1 VAARSIASLS
11 LTFGLVSIPI
21 KLYSATESSSA
32 VKFKLMGPGGAR
44 VRQTYVADALPA
56 EAAEPELAP
65 APETGAGAIPLEGA
79 RSVWQSERGRHAGAR
94 GSAGPRAR
102 AHRARGAGLALGHG

>member
-1 VAARSIASLS
+1 SIASLS

-56 EAAEPELAP
+56 ELADPESAP
-65 APETGAGAIPLEGA
+65 APEPALALS
-79 RSVWQSERGRHAGAR
+79 RSKAATRG
-94 GSAGPRAR
+94 GPSSIVDMAAR
-102 AHRARGAGLALGHG
+102 APAPTRGPESVELE